1 MSGFSSRAMEPA
13 DWDEIRFFKPEEF
26 KAPERMGYEFML
38 WLDRVHAKASSL
50 EPRLPEFVMNVSSS
64 YRSPDY
70 NRKVGGARNSSHTD
84 LICDAVDIAGV
95 YETYADDA
103 NWNKHRLK
111 IILAA
116 AMLGCRRIGLYENGS
131 IHLDRTES
139 RRPLGLW
146 VRVNGHP

>member
-1 MSGFSSRAMEPA
+1 MSFSSRPMNVQ
-13 DWDEIRFFKPEEF
+13 DWDEIRFFKPQEF
-26 KAPERMGYEFML
+26 KDPSHMGYEFML

-50 EPRLPEFVMNVSSS
+50 APRLPTFVMSISSS
-64 YRSPDY
+64 YRDPAY
-70 NRKVGGARNSSHTD
+70 NRKVGGAKNSSHTD
-84 LICDAVDIAGV
+84 QICDAVDITGV
-95 YETYADDA
+95 YETYEDDA

-131 IHLDRTES
+131 IHLDRTET
-139 RRPLGLW
+139 RRPMGLW